1 MVPVQYRNSETGE
14 VVGLAV
20 EEAIPA
26 DGERRSFA
34 GVGDCE
40 VLCLW
45 SGAPTSCVVYVR
57 PVGPASGGGAR

>member
-1 MVPVQYRNSETGE
+1 MVPVQYRNSETEE
-14 VVGLAV
+14 VVGSAL

-34 GVGDCE
+34 GRGDFE

-45 SGAPTSCVVYVR
+45 SGAPTGCVMYVR
-57 PVGPASGGGAR
+57 PVGTTGGGAP